1 MSRQVIW
8 TLLPEQAYAW
18 MTPDRVAAIL
28 YADPELFGE
37 LSDLELVP
45 MVYTAS
51 TAAPSEWSCHG

>member
-28 YADPELFGE
+28 HADPELFGE

-51 TAAPSEWSCHG
+51 TAAPSEWSCYG